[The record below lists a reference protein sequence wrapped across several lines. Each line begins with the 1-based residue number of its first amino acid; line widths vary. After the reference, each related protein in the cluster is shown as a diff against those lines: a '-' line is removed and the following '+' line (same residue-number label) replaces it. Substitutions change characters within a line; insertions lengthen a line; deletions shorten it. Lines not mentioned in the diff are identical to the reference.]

1 MIPAPTDL
9 IQRLAATRALAARAV
24 AENPGDVRALFGAGV
39 AYRLTGDYPSA
50 LAHFQRAST
59 LQPNNQLFLFELGN
73 VHEYLGQPDNA
84 AEAYRS
90 ALKSD
95 PAYFKAR
102 HALVQIEKQTE
113 ASNHIPQLRALFNGA
128 DADGWRTLHAG
139 HALAKTYEDLGD
151 LKKSFEWLTRGKVRR
166 RQLCPYSPETRE
178 QLLSAAKN
186 SLSNLG
192 AQAGHPSHE
201 AIFVTGMPRTGTT
214 LVDRILSSH
223 AQVTSAGE
231 IGNFAQLFKRL
242 SGTTSKST
250 LDVETLSS
258 GAKIDFANLGKYYI
272 DSTRPLTGAA
282 PRFIDKAPSNYL
294 LAGLILKAL
303 PRARIICLQ
312 RNALDTCLSNYK
324 QIFPIDDRYYDYVYD
339 LAATAH
345 QFIHFKAV
353 TDHWQSTL
361 PKDRFLHLSY
371 EDLVANQEP
380 QTRRLLEFCELPW
393 DVNCLEFHRNTA
405 GVATPSA
412 AQVRQAMYTTSSGRW
427 LKYGALL
434 DPAREV
440 LEKAGF

>member
-1 MIPAPTDL
+1 MPTDL
-9 IQRLAATRALAARAV
+9 IQRLAVTRALAARAV
-24 AENPGDVRALFGAGV
+24 RENPSDVRALFGAGV
-39 AYRLTGDYPSA
+39 AYRLSGDYPSA
-50 LAHFQRAST
+50 LAHFQRACA
-59 LQPNNQLFLFELGN
+59 LQPRNQFFLFELGN
-73 VHEYLGQPDNA
+73 VHEYLGQP
-84 AEAYRS
+84 AEAADAYRRS
-90 ALKSD
+90 IKSD
-95 PAYFKAR
+95 PNYFKSR

-113 ASNHIPQLRALFNGA
+113 KHNCIPELKALFNGH

-139 HALAKTYEDLGD
+139 HALAKSYEDLGD
-151 LKKSFEWLTRGKVRR
+151 ITKSFEWLTRGKVRR
-166 RQLCPYSPETRE
+166 RQQCPYSSADRE

-186 SLSNLG
+186 SLANLPAATVGYPSNE
-192 AQAGHPSHE
+192 P
-201 AIFVTGMPRTGTT
+201 IFVVGMPRTGTT

-231 IGNFAQLFKRL
+231 IGNFAYLFKRM
-242 SGTTSKST
+242 SATTTKST

-258 GAKIDFANLGKYYI
+258 GAKIDFAKLGQYYI

-303 PRARIICLQ
+303 PRAKIICLQ

-339 LAATAH
+339 LPATAH
-345 QFIHFKAV
+345 QYIHFKTV
-353 TDHWQSTL
+353 TEHWKSTL
-361 PKDRFLHLSY
+361 PKDRFLQVNY

-380 QTRRLLEFCELPW
+380 QTRLLLEFCELPW
-393 DVNCLEFHRNTA
+393 DANCLEFHRNAA

-412 AQVRQAMYTTSSGRW
+412 AQVRQEMYTTSSGRW
-427 LKYGALL
+427 LKYGGLL
-434 DPAREV
+434 DPAKEV

>member
-1 MIPAPTDL
+1 MPTDL
-9 IQRLAATRALAARAV
+9 IQRLAVTRALAARAV
-24 AENPGDVRALFGAGV
+24 KENPSDVRALFGAGV

-50 LAHFQRAST
+50 LAQIQRACT
-59 LQPNNQLFLFELGN
+59 LQPNNQFFLFELGN
-73 VHEYLGQPDNA
+73 VQEYLGEFDKA
-84 AEAYRS
+84 ADAYRRS
-90 ALKSD
+90 IKSD
-95 PAYFKAR
+95 PTYFKAR

-113 ASNHIPQLRALFNGA
+113 THNHIRELKALFNGH

-151 LKKSFEWLTRGKVRR
+151 IAKSFEWLTRGKVRR
-166 RQLCPYSPETRE
+166 RQLCPYSQDTRE
-178 QLLSAAKN
+178 HLLAAAKN
-186 SLSNLG
+186 SLSNLSPT
-192 AQAGHPSHE
+192 AGHPSNE
-201 AIFVTGMPRTGTT
+201 PIFVVGMPRTGTT

-231 IGNFAQLFKRL
+231 IGNFAYLFKRM
-242 SGTTSKST
+242 SATTTKST

-258 GAKIDFANLGKYYI
+258 GGKIDFAKLGKYYI

-303 PRARIICLQ
+303 PQAKIICLQ

-353 TDHWQSTL
+353 SDHWQSTL

-371 EDLVANQEP
+371 EDLVANQET

-393 DVNCLEFHRNTA
+393 DANCLEFHRNTA

-412 AQVRQAMYTTSSGRW
+412 AQVRQTMYTTSSGRW

-440 LEKAGF
+440 LERAGY